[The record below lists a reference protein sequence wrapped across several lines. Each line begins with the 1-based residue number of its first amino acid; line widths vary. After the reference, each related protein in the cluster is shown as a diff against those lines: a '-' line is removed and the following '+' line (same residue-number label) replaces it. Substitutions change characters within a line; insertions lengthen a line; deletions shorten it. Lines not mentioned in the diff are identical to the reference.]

1 MEGLGAAASIIAIT
15 QLSVKIASLCVQY
28 SSAVKDANNDI
39 ARLQREVG
47 SLNDVFREVERLLDS
62 PGSAK
67 LSVSQKLHDALNQCS
82 STLAK
87 LKKRLDPGKTRKFI
101 SDIRIRKLK
110 WPLKTKEIEKDLE
123 NLERCKQTIC
133 LALQVDQTALIR
145 DIHQKIDLAK
155 LPFAEGASFDSHS
168 DEHDPRCHPGTRT
181 DLLRQITEWAQDP
194 QGKCIFWL
202 NGMAGTG
209 KSTVSRTVAQSFA
222 SKDQLG
228 ASFFFKRGEGDR
240 GNAARFFTTITAQ
253 LVLKLPGL
261 IPYVRAAIE
270 ADPTIS
276 GKELKEQFEKLIFQ
290 PFSEM
295 EHDRPQTLKWVIVID
310 ALDECEREEDIGAIL
325 RLLSR
330 SRLISLRIFVTSRPE
345 LPIRLGFRDMSGG
358 TYQDLVL
365 HEIPQSI
372 IKHDISAFLRYEL
385 AKIRD
390 RHSLPPDWPGE
401 TKIQALVRMAT
412 PLFIFAATVCR
423 FIGDRRWNPDERLA
437 TVLKY
442 QTATEV
448 PKLDRTYL
456 PILDQLFIDLADSER
471 EKLAQGFR
479 KVIGSIVVLAEPL
492 STGSLASL
500 LGIPKEVVDRN
511 LDLLHS
517 VLSIPSGQDYP
528 LQEFGEFVSWLNQE
542 GHAKA
547 LRHKFLQCMAQ
558 ELENRKGEYGDG
570 DWRAVQFRMIM
581 DLVGDSLNVS
591 PQFEA
596 DQTTS
601 RVVSNEAPLA
611 ASRITEILEES
622 NALPMHRQVELLLR
636 LAHQLRRVRQLT
648 DPLELLFN
656 LILQKS
662 STIPVYALIAIGEFC
677 YGLGKYD
684 RALKFFHAALV
695 RVENREV
702 PVKYLILHE
711 IAGIHDCLKH
721 YQDAEEMYRQA
732 AKGREKTLG
741 LQHKDTLTSI
751 NDLGN
756 ALFWQE
762 KYAEAEEAYRQVVEG
777 RQKTLG
783 LQHKDTLQS
792 LSNLGSALCWQEK
805 NAEAEEAIRQVVEGK
820 EKTLGS

>member
-1 MEGLGAAASIIAIT
+1 MEGIGVAASIIAIIEF
-15 QLSVKIASLCVQY
+15 SAKIASLCVQY

-39 ARLQREVG
+39 ARLQKEVR
-47 SLNDVFREVERLLDS
+47 SLNDVLREVERLLDS
-62 PGSAK
+62 PDSAK
-67 LSVSQKLHDALNQCS
+67 LSASQKLHDALNQCS
-82 STLAK
+82 STFAK
-87 LKKRLDPGKTRKFI
+87 LKKRLDPGKTRKFL
-101 SDIRIRKLK
+101 SYTGIRKLK
-110 WPLKTKEIEKDLE
+110 WPFKSKEVEKDLE
-123 NLERCKQTIC
+123 NLERCKQTLC

-168 DEHDPRCHPGTRT
+168 DEHDTRCHPGTRT
-181 DLLRQITEWAQDP
+181 DLLRQITEWARDP

-276 GKELKEQFEKLIFQ
+276 GKELEEQFEKLIFQ

-295 EHDRPQTLKWVIVID
+295 EHDRPQTLKRVIVID
-310 ALDECEREEDIGAIL
+310 ALDECEREEDIGTIL

-330 SRLISLRIFVTSRPE
+330 SRHIGLQIFVTSKPE
-345 LPIRLGFRDMSGG
+345 LPIRLGFRDISGG
-358 TYQDLVL
+358 TYQELVL

-372 IKHDISAFLRYEL
+372 IEHDISAFLRYEL

-390 RHSLPPDWPGE
+390 RPSLPPDWPGE

-442 QTATEV
+442 QAATEMS
-448 PKLDRTYL
+448 KLDRTYL
-456 PILDQLFIDLADSER
+456 PILDQLFIDLTDSER
-471 EKLAQGFR
+471 EKLAQEFR
-479 KVIGSIVVLAEPL
+479 EIIGSIVVLADPL
-492 STGSLASL
+492 SSGSLASL

-511 LDLLHS
+511 LDPLHS
-517 VLSIPSGQDYP
+517 VLSVPSSQDSP
-528 LQEFGEFVSWLNQE
+528 LQEFAEFVSWLDQE
-542 GHAKA
+542 GHAEA
-547 LRHKFLQCMAQ
+547 LCRKFLLCMAH
-558 ELENRKGEYGDG
+558 ELENRKGEYGDS
-570 DWRAVQFRMIM
+570 DWRAVQCQMMM
-581 DLVGDSLNVS
+581 DLVGDMLNLS
-591 PQFEA
+591 RQSEA
-596 DQTTS
+596 DRVTLC
-601 RVVSNEAPLA
+601 VVSNEAPSA
-611 ASRITEILEES
+611 VSRITEILEES

-677 YGLGKYD
+677 HGLDKYD

-695 RVENREV
+695 KVENREV
-702 PVKYLILHE
+702 PVKYLILNSIGRVHCYL
-711 IAGIHDCLKH
+711 GH
-721 YQDAEEMYRQA
+721 YQDAEGMFRQAAKGIEKTLGLEHKNTLESINYLGDALYWQEKYAEAEEAYRRA

-741 LQHKDTLTSI
+741 LQHEGTLESI
-751 NDLGN
+751 NNLEN
-756 ALFWQE
+756 TLFWQDE
-762 KYAEAEEAYRQVVEG
+762 GTEAEDVEAEDAEAE
-777 RQKTLG
+777 
-783 LQHKDTLQS
+783 D
-792 LSNLGSALCWQEK
+792 
-805 NAEAEEAIRQVVEGK
+805 AEAE
-820 EKTLGS
+820 